1 MAALDSNAQE
11 QQPEYFDFA
20 VDIGGDIWGIHNHAM
35 AGKALVCSVE
45 GYHQSDELQAAESM
59 LSSVV
64 KELKD
69 LATKIDES
77 SFKYISVV
85 NKSTHTALEADIE
98 KSPNLAVMEKMKSM
112 TEDQKVKF
120 VRYSIRLLN
129 NDPKLKRLTALYEKG
144 QISIEQLMDMM

>member
-1 MAALDSNAQE
+1 MATLDSNAQE
-11 QQPEYFDFA
+11 QQPEYLDFI
-20 VDIGGDIWGIHNHAM
+20 VDIGGDIWGIHNYAL

-45 GYHQSDELQAAESM
+45 DYDKSEELQAAESM
-59 LSSVV
+59 FSSVI
-64 KELKD
+64 KKLND
-69 LATKIDES
+69 LAIKIDES

-85 NKSTHTALEADIE
+85 NKSTHIALEADIE
-98 KSPNLAVMEKMKSM
+98 KSPDLAVMEKMKSM
-112 TEDQKVKF
+112 TEDQKAKF